1 MEIRVKNQSEIIN
14 VINLIKSE
22 RKKEKYLR
30 NTN

>member
-1 MEIRVKNQSEIIN
+1 MEIRVRNQSEIIN